1 MGEMAEAPPHKI
13 VRLNAKKKR
22 GKKDL
27 NDSTRL
33 VKSFGTSRINMEELF
48 PPSPQKIVG
57 LML

>member
-1 MGEMAEAPPHKI
+1 MKLPPPHEI
-13 VRLNAKKKR
+13 VGLKAPKKKNS
-22 GKKDL
+22 KDL
-27 NDSTRL
+27 NDSPRL